1 MTIIASILFLSALV
15 ASIFTIAASIHQ
27 NLPRILH
34 VIEHRDA
41 DERPIRKITIGSMVS
56 TGAPKFAALPVLR
69 PRVTDIVRATGM
81 QKAAA
86 SSRSLPL
93 AA

>member
-1 MTIIASILFLSALV
+1 MTIIASILFLTALA

-41 DERPIRKITIGSMVS
+41 AERPIRKITIGKMVRM
-56 TGAPKFAALPVLR
+56 GAPQIAALPALR
-69 PRVTDIVRATGM
+69 PRMNEPVRSIGM

-86 SSRSLPL
+86 AKRIHPL